1 VNPRWRG
8 LLAGLAVIGVLLLV
22 GSQVRSALGI
32 ELSVESIRSWVASFG
47 WKGPAVYL
55 GIVTFRHFLFLP
67 ASVVLSVSG
76 LAFGAGL
83 GTLLGGLGIT
93 LSAFLAFGVSRSVS
107 GAWIL
112 PRLGPEVHRVL
123 ARVERAGA
131 WLVGLGTAHPM
142 APLTPFHCA
151 AGLSTLSVLAFA
163 SAVIPGSLFRAGAL
177 ACFGATLGD
186 PGTPSFYLAS
196 GFLLLIGALPL
207 AHRGVRERLFGDTFS
222 GRP

>member
-1 VNPRWRG
+1 MRREALVPLALLAILG
-8 LLAGLAVIGVLLLV
+8 LLLLIGTELR
-22 GSQVRSALGI
+22 GALGI
-32 ELSVESIRSWVASFG
+32 ELSTESIRSWVASFG

-55 GIVTFRHFLFLP
+55 AMVTFRHFLLLP
-67 ASVVLSVSG
+67 ASVILSVAG

-93 LSAFLAFGVSRSVS
+93 LSAFLAFGASRSVA
-107 GAWIL
+107 GAWVL
-112 PRLGPEVHRVL
+112 PRLGPELQRVL
-123 ARVERAGA
+123 ARIERAGA

-151 AGLSTLSVLAFA
+151 AGLSTLSLLAFA
-163 SAVIPGSLFRAGAL
+163 TAVIPGSLFRAGAL

-196 GFLLLIGALPL
+196 GFLLLVGLLPL
-207 AHRGVRERLFGDTFS
+207 AHRGLRQRLFGE
-222 GRP
+222 P